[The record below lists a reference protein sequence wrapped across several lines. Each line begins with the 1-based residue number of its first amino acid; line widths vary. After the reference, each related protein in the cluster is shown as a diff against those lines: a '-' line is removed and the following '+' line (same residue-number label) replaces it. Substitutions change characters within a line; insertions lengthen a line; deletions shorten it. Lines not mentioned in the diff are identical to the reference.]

1 MELPSRTALAA
12 FACYAACSN
21 PSVVPSEKTAKIRG
35 VSAPADV
42 AHCRGD
48 EECVLNPV
56 DCSECGR
63 CPGDEPS
70 ATMRAM
76 VDSLRLECAR
86 HPPVRLNPRAAAL
99 GLQRPACSPC
109 TGGLNEP
116 RPLWRA
122 VCKGGTCAA
131 EYAGTQKPFPSIEL
145 SAPLSPTAALGTVPP
160 LDASCAIDVDCAL
173 VSSEIEDD
181 LPRTHACC
189 PGCTERAASR
199 AWVARFRKACES
211 APPPQCPPIGCPMPY
226 LRAVCQAGQCTAV
239 H

>member
-1 MELPSRTALAA
+1 MGLPSRTVLAA
-12 FACYAACSN
+12 VACYAACSN
-21 PSVVPSEKTAKIRG
+21 PSVVPSEKMAKTRG
-35 VSAPADV
+35 VSAPA
-42 AHCRGD
+42 ALCRGD

-76 VDSLRLECAR
+76 VDSLRQECER

-99 GLQRPACSPC
+99 GLRPPACSPC
-109 TGGLNEP
+109 NGGPNQP

-122 VCKGGTCAA
+122 VCKGSTCAA
-131 EYAGTQKPFPSIEL
+131 ERAGTLPASQSTDLLAPS
-145 SAPLSPTAALGTVPP
+145 SPVAAPGLLPP
-160 LDASCAIDVDCAL
+160 LDASCSVDADCAL

-189 PGCTERAASR
+189 SGCTERAASR
-199 AWVARFRKACES
+199 AWVARFRKACEA
-211 APPPQCPPIGCPMPY
+211 APPPQCPPLGCPMPI
-226 LRAVCQAGQCTAV
+226 LRAACQSGHCIAV
-239 H
+239 R